1 MGQLMDRIAVI
12 TGASTGIGK
21 GIAVAYAAEGAKVVL
36 ASRSREKLEAVAGE
50 IRNTCGTALVV
61 PTNVTLEED
70 KLVVRPLEKM
80 MTNESPYVIKPK
92 YAKEEYLKVL
102 EKISLYMKKNG
113 PIWTKEDDKNRE
125 IMRKKE
131 KKWDW

>member
-1 MGQLMDRIAVI
+1 MNVGIIVTPMTRGQI
-12 TGASTGIGK
+12 TIPK
-21 GIAVAYAAEGAKVVL
+21 EY
-36 ASRSREKLEAVAGE
+36 REKLGITAGTPL
-50 IRNTCGTALVV
+50 NM
-61 PTNVTLEED
+61 TLEED

-80 MTNESPYVIKPK
+80 MADESPFVIKPK
-92 YAKEEYLKVL
+92 YTKEEYLKVL

>member
-1 MGQLMDRIAVI
+1 MTPMTRGQI
-12 TGASTGIGK
+12 TIPK
-21 GIAVAYAAEGAKVVL
+21 EY
-36 ASRSREKLEAVAGE
+36 REKLGITAGTPL
-50 IRNTCGTALVV
+50 NM
-61 PTNVTLEED
+61 TLEED

-80 MTNESPYVIKPK
+80 MVSESPYVIKPK
-92 YAKEEYLKVL
+92 YSKEEYLKVL

>member
-1 MGQLMDRIAVI
+1 MTRGQI
-12 TGASTGIGK
+12 TIPK
-21 GIAVAYAAEGAKVVL
+21 EY
-36 ASRSREKLEAVAGE
+36 REKLGITAG
-50 IRNTCGTALVV
+50 TPL
-61 PTNVTLEED
+61 NVTLEED